1 MRVVIQFFPS
11 RFLLCRYI
19 ALILNILLSVLSK
32 LMIKNILLEY
42 SRTKFGSLI
51 LALLLTLSACATL
64 PANTG
69 QTSFSGYAEA
79 VFRHQNELGS
89 RLMMLN
95 DADQLPD
102 TDEFDKT
109 EQAMTDACHL
119 LNEYAEREN
128 SGDNIGISFKTK
140 VQASVEG
147 CDLSVK
153 KMEALLTRVGIG
165 K

>member
-1 MRVVIQFFPS
+1 M
-11 RFLLCRYI
+11 
-19 ALILNILLSVLSK
+19 ALILSILLSVLPK
-32 LMIKNILLEY
+32 LMIKNILMEY
-42 SRTKFGSLI
+42 SGTKLRSLV
-51 LALLLTLSACATL
+51 LASLLSLSACATL
-64 PANTG
+64 PPNTG
-69 QTSFSGYAEA
+69 QSSFSGYAEA

-102 TDEFDKT
+102 DDEFDKT

-119 LNEYAEREN
+119 LNEYAERES
-128 SGDNIGISFKTK
+128 SGDNIGLRFKAK
-140 VQASVEG
+140 VQASVEN

-153 KMEALLTRVGIG
+153 KMETLLTRLGLGVG